1 MEAARAEVP
10 EAQEAAARVAQ
21 AVDLEAVREDRA
33 ADSEAVLEH
42 HHPHAETG
50 EADGAD
56 IPEEDAAAFRFSV

>member
-10 EAQEAAARVAQ
+10 EAQEAAVRVAQ
-21 AVDLEAVREDRA
+21 AVDLEAVRAVRA
-33 ADSEAVLEH
+33 ADSEAVLEN